1 MSPFGWYQ
9 LARVQVDRSEPE
21 KARRIIAHL
30 KKFEP
35 KVAAQLER
43 ETGLAAEG

>member
-1 MSPFGWYQ
+1 MPN
-9 LARVQVDRSEPE
+9 RSEPE

-30 KKFEP
+30 KSFEP

-43 ETGLAAEG
+43 ETGLAA